1 MTMKMRKTILY
12 IILTL
17 AVPALI
23 SMPAGA
29 QDSRQRT
36 VLTIVQDALA
46 QLPVQNAADLDKEMA
61 DIAASAPESVEIQG
75 SPPASGTTA
84 M

>member
-1 MTMKMRKTILY
+1 MKMRKTILY

-46 QLPVQNAADLDKEMA
+46 QLPVQNAARRYYSFLLYCA
-61 DIAASAPESVEIQG
+61 LH
-75 SPPASGTTA
+75 
-84 M
+84 

>member
-1 MTMKMRKTILY
+1 MKMRKTILY

-61 DIAASAPESVEIQG
+61 DIASSAPE
-75 SPPASGTTA
+75 
-84 M
+84 